1 MNCQPQTTKESPGE
15 DTDSHMQ
22 MHQMHMAQLADDE
35 RVSLHMSPE
44 QAQHQLMN
52 MRSHL
57 QAVQTI
63 VDYLGKDEY
72 DSAAAVASAKLGM
85 SEEMRMMC
93 SAFDNAEF
101 EQLGLA
107 FHQSADKM
115 SEVFKTRNKDK
126 SLAAL
131 SQTLNY
137 CVTCHARFKQ

>member
-1 MNCQPQTTKESPGE
+1 
-15 DTDSHMQ
+15 MQ
-22 MHQMHMAQLADDE
+22 MHQMHMAQLAEDK
-35 RVSLHMSPE
+35 RVSLHMSPQ

-57 QAVQTI
+57 QAIQTI
-63 VDYLGKDEY
+63 VDYLAKDEY
-72 DSAAAVASAKLGM
+72 DSAAAVASAKMGL

-115 SEVFKTRNKDK
+115 SEVFKTRNKEK